1 MRSYTT
7 KALFWLWLIIAY
19 AIVFVS
25 AYLYNTM
32 VKQPN
37 IGLIIGAII
46 LFTIVFIPIY
56 LSLWRTITKQE
67 ARKTAKQHLR
77 F

>member
-19 AIVFVS
+19 AIVFTS
-25 AYLYNTM
+25 AYFYNTM
-32 VKQPN
+32 AQQPN
-37 IGLIIGAII
+37 RSLIIGAIV

-56 LSLWRTITKQE
+56 LSIWRTIMKKE